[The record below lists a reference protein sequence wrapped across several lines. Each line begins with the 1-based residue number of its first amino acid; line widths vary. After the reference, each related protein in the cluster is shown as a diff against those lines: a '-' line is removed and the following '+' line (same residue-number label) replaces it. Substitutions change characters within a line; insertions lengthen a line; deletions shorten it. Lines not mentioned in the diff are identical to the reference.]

1 MAAGAAGMDYAA
13 KAADLAGKADK
24 RLKAFSLFGS
34 GNKYE
39 EAAELF
45 EKAGNQYKLAKAWNE
60 AGETFMKLA
69 DCHIKLESKHEA
81 ASAWVEAAKAFLKSD
96 QRRAVSCLQQ
106 AVSLYTDMGRL
117 GMAARQ
123 LREIAEVLEKEGDKE
138 ESIMFYEQ
146 AGDLFSTE
154 NSTAEA
160 NKCNLKIAQFAAEL
174 ERYPQAIALYEQTA
188 KACVENNLLKYSAK
202 GHLLNAGICQLCS
215 ADLAT
220 IRSALER
227 YCDIDLNF
235 DNSREHTFLVALTDA
250 LDGGDV
256 DAFTAA
262 VADFDSLTRLDAWK
276 TSLLVRVKRK
286 IQSRDDIEEED
297 LT

>member
-1 MAAGAAGMDYAA
+1 MDYAA
-13 KAADLAGKADK
+13 KGADWAAKADK
-24 RLKAFSLFGS
+24 RLKSFTLFG

-39 EAAELF
+39 EAAEMY
-45 EKAGNQYKLAKAWNE
+45 EKAANQFKLAKAFKE

-69 DCHIKLESKHEA
+69 DVHTKLESRHDA
-81 ASAWVEAAKAFLKSD
+81 ASAWVEAAKAFLKVD
-96 QRRAVSCLQQ
+96 QRRAVACLQQ

-146 AGDLFSTE
+146 AADLFATE
-154 NSTAEA
+154 NSQSEA

-174 ERYPQAIALYEQTA
+174 ERYPQAIGIYESVA
-188 KACVENNLLKYSAK
+188 RGCVDNNLLKYSAK

-215 ADLAT
+215 ADVAT
-220 IRSALER
+220 IRAALDR
-227 YCDIDLNF
+227 YRDIDLNF
-235 DNSREHTFLVALTDA
+235 DNSREANFLAALADA
-250 LDGGDV
+250 LDEGDIE
-256 DAFTAA
+256 AFTNA
-262 VADFDSLTRLDAWK
+262 VAEFDSLTRLDAWK
-276 TSLLVRVKRK
+276 TALLVRVKRK
-286 IQSRDDIEEED
+286 LTSRQEDVEEED